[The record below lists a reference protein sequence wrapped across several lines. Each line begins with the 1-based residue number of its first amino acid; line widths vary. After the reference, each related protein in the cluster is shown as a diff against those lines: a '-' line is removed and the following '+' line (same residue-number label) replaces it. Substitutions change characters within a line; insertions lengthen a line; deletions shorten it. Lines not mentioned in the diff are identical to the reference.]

1 MIASTKPLGYYR
13 RLEVE
18 DGFAPPHNP
27 RWRIRRLDFPPT
39 EKRMLA
45 ALIVAT
51 TMFAPQSPS
60 GVVINELSYDDS
72 STDDYE
78 FVELYNGSTAAVDI
92 SGWTLVEEDGSST
105 SGNVHTI
112 MAGTIL
118 QPGAFWVIGD
128 MLVPNKNEDLSY
140 SLENGPDGVYL
151 ADTNGVVQD
160 GVGRPPSGQSGQGT
174 AGTTLTPRPA
184 AGAPLPWLS
193 PRARAASVSA
203 A

>member
-1 MIASTKPLGYYR
+1 
-13 RLEVE
+13 
-18 DGFAPPHNP
+18 
-27 RWRIRRLDFPPT
+27 
-39 EKRMLA
+39 MLA

-160 GVGRPPSGQSGQGT
+160 GVAWEVQRWTNVIPTWLEGDGFARGRRDGGRG
-174 AGTTLTPRPA
+174 
-184 AGAPLPWLS
+184 
-193 PRARAASVSA
+193 RAR
-203 A
+203 